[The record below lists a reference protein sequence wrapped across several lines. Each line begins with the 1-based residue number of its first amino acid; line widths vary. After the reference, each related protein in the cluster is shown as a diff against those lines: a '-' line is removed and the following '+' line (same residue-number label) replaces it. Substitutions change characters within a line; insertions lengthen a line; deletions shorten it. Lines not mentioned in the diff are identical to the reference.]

1 MLPSITSDV
10 EASISLSNRES
21 GTEEAEE
28 EEEEKT
34 CMGQCVIDN
43 QICLYT
49 SCSVLKTR
57 AITEYPV

>member
-1 MLPSITSDV
+1 V